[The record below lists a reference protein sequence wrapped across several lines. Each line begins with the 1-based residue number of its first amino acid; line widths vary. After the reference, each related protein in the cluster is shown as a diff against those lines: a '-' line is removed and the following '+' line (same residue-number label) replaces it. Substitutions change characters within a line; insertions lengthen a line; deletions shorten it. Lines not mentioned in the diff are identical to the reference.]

1 MTPLKLN
8 ISKNNIPKKI
18 FPENNFLNKKR
29 TKIII
34 NNSPKNKIFKITKIK
49 DKISELKKE
58 QLSKNNISK
67 SFKRSSKYRGVSR
80 NGNKWQVLIMINR
93 KKTYIGNYD
102 SEEDAAKAYD
112 QYAIKYHGDKARTNF
127 FYQGYCQVN
136 NF

>member
-8 ISKNNIPKKI
+8 LSINSSKKI

-102 SEEDAAKAYD
+102 SEEEAAKAYD

-136 NF
+136 SF

>member
-8 ISKNNIPKKI
+8 LSINSSKKI

-34 NNSPKNKIFKITKIK
+34 NNSQKNKIFKITKIK

-58 QLSKNNISK
+58 QLSKINFSK

>member
-1 MTPLKLN
+1 MTPLKFNLSIN
-8 ISKNNIPKKI
+8 SPKIYSEKK
-18 FPENNFLNKKR
+18 FLNKKTTR
-29 TKIII
+29 III

-102 SEEDAAKAYD
+102 SEEEAARAYD

>member
-8 ISKNNIPKKI
+8 LSINSSKKI

-58 QLSKNNISK
+58 QLSKINFSK
-67 SFKRSSKYRGVSR
+67 SFKRSSKYREVSR

-102 SEEDAAKAYD
+102 SEEEAAKAYD

-136 NF
+136 SF

>member
-1 MTPLKLN
+1 M
-8 ISKNNIPKKI
+8 IKI
-18 FPENNFLNKKR
+18 WK
-29 TKIII
+29 T
-34 NNSPKNKIFKITKIK
+34 KIFKITKIK

-58 QLSKNNISK
+58 QLSKINISK

>member
-34 NNSPKNKIFKITKIK
+34 NNSPKTKIFKITKIK

-58 QLSKNNISK
+58 QLSKINISK

-102 SEEDAAKAYD
+102 SEEEAAKAYD

-136 NF
+136 SF

>member
-1 MTPLKLN
+1 
-8 ISKNNIPKKI
+8 
-18 FPENNFLNKKR
+18 
-29 TKIII
+29 
-34 NNSPKNKIFKITKIK
+34 
-49 DKISELKKE
+49 
-58 QLSKNNISK
+58 
-67 SFKRSSKYRGVSR
+67 
-80 NGNKWQVLIMINR
+80 MINR

>member
-1 MTPLKLN
+1 MKNIKLN
-8 ISKNNIPKKI
+8 KTKNNIPKKI

-34 NNSPKNKIFKITKIK
+34 NNSPKTKIFKITKIK

-58 QLSKNNISK
+58 QLSKINISK

>member
-34 NNSPKNKIFKITKIK
+34 NNSPKTKIFKITKIK

-58 QLSKNNISK
+58 QLSKINISK

-102 SEEDAAKAYD
+102 SEEYAAKAYD

>member
-34 NNSPKNKIFKITKIK
+34 NNSPKTKIFKITKIK
-49 DKISELKKE
+49 DKISKLKKE
-58 QLSKNNISK
+58 ELSKINISK

>member
-34 NNSPKNKIFKITKIK
+34 NTSPKTKIFKITKIK

-58 QLSKNNISK
+58 QLSKINISK

>member
-34 NNSPKNKIFKITKIK
+34 NNSPKTKIFKITKIK

-58 QLSKNNISK
+58 QLSKINISK

>member
-1 MTPLKLN
+1 MTPLKFNLSIN
-8 ISKNNIPKKI
+8 SPKIYSEKK
-18 FPENNFLNKKR
+18 FLNKKTTR
-29 TKIII
+29 III

-58 QLSKNNISK
+58 QLSKINISK

>member
-29 TKIII
+29 KKIII
-34 NNSPKNKIFKITKIK
+34 NNSPKTKIFKITKIK

-58 QLSKNNISK
+58 QLSKINISK

>member
-34 NNSPKNKIFKITKIK
+34 NNSPKTKIFKITKIK
-49 DKISELKKE
+49 DKKSELKKE
-58 QLSKNNISK
+58 QLSKINISK

>member
-1 MTPLKLN
+1 MTPLKFNLSIN
-8 ISKNNIPKKI
+8 SPKIYSKKK
-18 FPENNFLNKKR
+18 FLNKKTTR
-29 TKIII
+29 III

>member
-1 MTPLKLN
+1 MTPLKFNLSIN
-8 ISKNNIPKKI
+8 SPKI
-18 FPENNFLNKKR
+18 YPEKKFLNKKTTR
-29 TKIII
+29 III
-34 NNSPKNKIFKITKIK
+34 NNSPKSKIFKITKIK

-102 SEEDAAKAYD
+102 SEEEAARDYD

>member
-1 MTPLKLN
+1 MTPLKFNLSIN
-8 ISKNNIPKKI
+8 SPKIYSEKK
-18 FPENNFLNKKR
+18 FLNKKTTR
-29 TKIII
+29 III

-58 QLSKNNISK
+58 QLSTNNISK

-102 SEEDAAKAYD
+102 SEEEAARAYD

>member
-8 ISKNNIPKKI
+8 LSINSSKKI

-58 QLSKNNISK
+58 QLSKINISK

-102 SEEDAAKAYD
+102 SEEEAAKAYD

-136 NF
+136 SF

>member
-1 MTPLKLN
+1 MTPLKFNLSIN
-8 ISKNNIPKKI
+8 SPKIYSEKK
-18 FPENNFLNKKR
+18 FLNKKTTR
-29 TKIII
+29 III